1 MGEISVDRR
10 QLDRLLA
17 DSSSGYAVPYQEAF
31 AGLAVSYRGRPVEV
45 IVPLLK
51 EAAERALLGFSGA
64 DLLDQARAI
73 SSGAPYE
80 LRIRVT
86 GR

>member
-10 QLDRLLA
+10 QLDHLLA
-17 DSSSGYAVPYQEAF
+17 DSASGYDVPYQEAF
-31 AGLAVSYRGRPVEV
+31 AALAASHRGRPVET
-45 IVPLLK
+45 IVPLLRA
-51 EAAERALLGFSGA
+51 AAERALLGFTPA

>member
-10 QLDRLLA
+10 QLDHLLA
-17 DSSSGYAVPYQEAF
+17 DSASGYDVPYQEAF
-31 AGLAVSYRGRPVEV
+31 AALADSHRGRPAET
-45 IVPLLK
+45 IVPLLRA
-51 EAAERALLGFSGA
+51 AAERALLGFTPA